1 MTTHDSRSDTEI
13 MTDAMAAF
21 ATDTLALHAG
31 QLVGQDRGARAV
43 PIYLS
48 NGFVYPEADAV
59 AARHGLMRGGYRD
72 SGIANPTNAVLEER
86 IAALEG
92 GVGAIAAASGEAALF
107 LAIATLMGT
116 GSHIV
121 ASDSLCR
128 GPRQLLRAA
137 LPRFGIDTSFVPTRD
152 PASWRAAIRPETRLL
167 IGEAIGLSC
176 LEVLDIPVIAEIA
189 HDHGLPLLVE
199 ATLAT
204 PALLRP
210 IAHGADLVVHAASGF
225 LGGHGV
231 ALGGLLIDGGRFD
244 WQRGGRFPLLTE
256 PAGDMQDI
264 DCSDMLPIAAFLLRA
279 RYQGL
284 RDFGAALSPM
294 NAFQILQGMETLGL
308 RMARHVDNA
317 RAVAAWLANCPEV
330 ASVSYP
336 ERADHPDHACAQR
349 LLPNGAGGVLNFV
362 LRNGPGVTQAFLDA
376 LRLFALQDQ
385 VGDAKSLARHPAS
398 MGWAHAEAP
407 RAADQTA
414 WAATIQLSV
423 GLEAAA
429 DLIEDLGRGMQAARL
444 GR

>member
-1 MTTHDSRSDTEI
+1 MTADKSRPDSANLTDT
-13 MTDAMAAF
+13 MAVF
-21 ATDTLALHAG
+21 AADTLALHAG
-31 QLVGQDRGARAV
+31 QIISEDRGARAV

-48 NGFVYPEADAV
+48 NGFSYPNADAV

-92 GVGAIAAASGEAALF
+92 GVGGIATASGEAALF
-107 LAIATLMGT
+107 LAIATLMGA

-121 ASDSLCR
+121 ASDSLR
-128 GPRQLLRAA
+128 GGPRQLLRAA
-137 LPRFGIDTSFVPTRD
+137 LPRFGIDTTFVPTRD
-152 PASWRAAIRPETRLL
+152 PASWRAAIRSETRLL

-231 ALGGLLIDGGRFD
+231 ALGGLVIDGGRFD
-244 WQRGGRFPLLTE
+244 WEHGGRFPLLTE
-256 PAGDMQDI
+256 PASDMQDI
-264 DCSDMLPIAAFLLRA
+264 DCSEESPIAAFLLRA

-284 RDFGAALSPM
+284 RDFGASLSPM

-308 RMARHVDNA
+308 RMTRHVENA
-317 RAVAAWLANCPEV
+317 RAVAAWLAKCPEV
-330 ASVSYP
+330 ATVCYP
-336 ERADHPDHACAQR
+336 ELEHHPDHACAQR
-349 LLPNGAGGVLNFV
+349 LLPNGAGGVLNFA
-362 LRNGPGVTQAFLDA
+362 LRKGSGATQTFLDT
-376 LRLFALQDQ
+376 LRLFALRDQ
-385 VGDAKSLARHPAS
+385 IGDAKSVAHHPAS
-398 MGWAHAEAP
+398 MGWPCADPAQT
-407 RAADQTA
+407 ADQTD

-423 GLEAAA
+423 GLEDSA
-429 DLIEDLGRGMQAARL
+429 DLIEDLDRAMQAVRR

>member
-1 MTTHDSRSDTEI
+1 VTTPDPRPDTEI

-31 QLVGQDRGARAV
+31 QLVSQDRGARAV

-48 NGFVYPEADAV
+48 NGFVYPEADAI

-116 GSHIV
+116 GSHVV
-121 ASDSLCR
+121 ASDSLC
-128 GPRQLLRAA
+128 GGQRQLLRAA

-264 DCSDMLPIAAFLLRA
+264 DCSDMSPIAAFLLRA

-330 ASVSYP
+330 ALVSHP

-362 LRNGPGVTQAFLDA
+362 LRNGPGATQAFLDA
-376 LRLFALQDQ
+376 LRLFTLQDQ
-385 VGDAKSLARHPAS
+385 VGDAKSIARHPAS

-423 GLEAAA
+423 GLEDAA
-429 DLIEDLGRGMQAARL
+429 DLIEDLGRGMQAVRR

>member
-1 MTTHDSRSDTEI
+1 MTADKSRPDSANLTDT
-13 MTDAMAAF
+13 MAVF
-21 ATDTLALHAG
+21 AADTLALHAG
-31 QLVGQDRGARAV
+31 QIISEDRGARAV

-48 NGFVYPEADAV
+48 NGFSYPNADAV

-92 GVGAIAAASGEAALF
+92 GVGGIATASGEAALF
-107 LAIATLMGT
+107 LAIATLMGA

-121 ASDSLCR
+121 ASDSLR
-128 GPRQLLRAA
+128 GGPRQLLRAA
-137 LPRFGIDTSFVPTRD
+137 LPRFGIDTTFVPTRD
-152 PASWRAAIRPETRLL
+152 PASWRAAIRSETRLL

-231 ALGGLLIDGGRFD
+231 ALGGLVIDGGRFD
-244 WQRGGRFPLLTE
+244 WEHGGRFPLLTE
-256 PAGDMQDI
+256 PASDMQDI
-264 DCSDMLPIAAFLLRA
+264 DCSEESPIAAFLLRA

-284 RDFGAALSPM
+284 RDFGASLSPM

-308 RMARHVDNA
+308 RMTRHVENA
-317 RAVAAWLANCPEV
+317 RAVAAWLAKCPENATV
-330 ASVSYP
+330 CYP
-336 ERADHPDHACAQR
+336 ELEHHPDHA
-349 LLPNGAGGVLNFV
+349 
-362 LRNGPGVTQAFLDA
+362 
-376 LRLFALQDQ
+376 
-385 VGDAKSLARHPAS
+385 
-398 MGWAHAEAP
+398 
-407 RAADQTA
+407 
-414 WAATIQLSV
+414 
-423 GLEAAA
+423 
-429 DLIEDLGRGMQAARL
+429 
-444 GR
+444 